1 VDLNEIVVFAKV
13 VEAGSFVGAARELS
27 MPKSTVSRKVS
38 ELEERLGARL
48 LQRTTR
54 QLSLTDAGRAYYR
67 HAERVLLELGEA
79 ELAVTRMQEVP
90 RGLLRVT
97 TPINLGYLGRLFTT
111 FLDQFPEVTLEMVCT
126 QRVVDLVEEGFDVSV
141 RIGRLADSSLIARYL
156 GSEKSHLVASPAF
169 LQKHAAPKQ
178 PADLA
183 SLPVLAFG
191 AVPDPTTWQLVRG
204 DERTK
209 VSVEPRFTVNDFD
222 LVYRAVIDGIGVA
235 LVPAHVANDD
245 LGNGR
250 LVRVLPEWCT
260 PQVQYHA
267 VYPSTR
273 HLSPK
278 VKAFVDH
285 LQDKFAEFERS
296 SSEGSVAL

>member
-1 VDLNEIVVFAKV
+1 MDLNEVVVFAKV

-67 HAERVLLELGEA
+67 HAARVLVELGEA
-79 ELAVTRMQEVP
+79 ELAVTRMQEIP

-97 TPINLGYLGRLFTT
+97 TPINVGYLGRLFTT
-111 FLDQFPEVTLEMVCT
+111 FLEQFPEVTFEMVCT
-126 QRVVDLVEEGFDVSV
+126 DRVVDLVEEGFDVSV
-141 RIGRLADSSLIARYL
+141 RVGRLADSSLIARHL
-156 GSEKSHLVASPAF
+156 GSQKSHLVASPAF
-169 LQKHAAPKQ
+169 LAKHPQ
-178 PADLA
+178 PMTPGDLA
-183 SLPVLAFG
+183 GMPVLVFG
-191 AVPDPTTWQLVRG
+191 ALPDPTTWHLVRG
-204 DERTK
+204 TEHAK
-209 VSVEPRFTVNDFD
+209 VTVEPRFTVNDFD
-222 LVYRAVIDGIGVA
+222 LVYRAVLDGIGMA
-235 LVPAHVANDD
+235 LLPSYRVNDD
-245 LGNGR
+245 LREGR
-250 LVRVLPEWCT
+250 LVRLMPDWCT
-260 PQVQYHA
+260 PAAQFHA

-285 LQDKFAEFERS
+285 LQDKFDEFERAS
-296 SSEGSVAL
+296 GEATAGP

>member
-1 VDLNEIVVFAKV
+1 MDLNELVVFAKV
-13 VEAGSFVGAARELS
+13 VEAGSFVGASRELS
-27 MPKSTVSRKVS
+27 IPKSTVSRKVS

-67 HAERVLLELGEA
+67 HAARVLHELGEA

-97 TPINLGYLGRLFTT
+97 TPINVAYLGRLFTT
-111 FLDQFPEVTLEMVCT
+111 FLEAFPEVSLELVCT
-126 QRVVDLVEEGFDVSV
+126 QRVVDLVEEGFDVSL

-156 GSEKSHLVASPAF
+156 GSEKSHVVASPAF
-169 LQKHAAPKQ
+169 LAGRTLPKHPD
-178 PADLA
+178 DLKGV
-183 SLPVLAFG
+183 PVLAFG
-191 AVPDPTTWQLVRG
+191 ALPDPQTWRLVRG
-204 DERTK
+204 DEHAK
-209 VSVEPRFTVNDFD
+209 VSFEPRFVVNDLD
-222 LVYRAVIDGIGVA
+222 LVHRAVLEGIGVA
-235 LVPAHVANDD
+235 LLPSHRICDD
-245 LGNGR
+245 LNEGR
-250 LVRVLPEWCT
+250 LARVLPEWCAPAT
-260 PQVQYHA
+260 PFHA

-285 LQDKFAEFERS
+285 LQEKFAEVERS
-296 SSEGSVAL
+296 VQRVSATL

>member
-1 VDLNEIVVFAKV
+1 MDLNEVVVFAKV
-13 VEAGSFVGAARELS
+13 VEAGSFVGAARELA

-67 HAERVLLELGEA
+67 HAARVLQELSEA

-97 TPINLGYLGRLFTT
+97 TPINVGYLSRLFTT
-111 FLDQFPEVTLEMVCT
+111 FLDRFGEVTLEMVCT
-126 QRVVDLVEEGFDVSV
+126 HRVVDLVEEGFDVSIRV
-141 RIGRLADSSLIARYL
+141 GRLADSSLIARYL
-156 GSEKSHLVASPAF
+156 GSEKSQLVASPAF
-169 LQKHAAPKQ
+169 LAKHTP
-178 PADLA
+178 PSRPGDLEGM
-183 SLPVLAFG
+183 PVLVFSAL
-191 AVPDPTTWQLVRG
+191 PDPTKWHLVRA
-204 DERTK
+204 DEHAK
-209 VSVEPRFTVNDFD
+209 VSVEPRFAVNDFD
-222 LVYRAVIDGIGVA
+222 IVYRAALDGVGIA
-235 LVPAHVANDD
+235 LLPSHRASDD
-245 LGNGR
+245 LQQGR

-260 PQVQYHA
+260 PTLQFHA

-278 VKAFVDH
+278 VKAFVEH
-285 LQDKFAEFERS
+285 LQNEFDAV
-296 SSEGSVAL
+296 G

>member
-1 VDLNEIVVFAKV
+1 MDLNEIVVFAKV

-67 HAERVLLELGEA
+67 HAARVLLELGEA
-79 ELAVTRMQEVP
+79 ERAVTRMQEVP

-97 TPINLGYLGRLFTT
+97 TPINVGYLGQLFTT

-126 QRVVDLVEEGFDVSV
+126 QRVIDLVEEGFDVSV

-156 GSEKSHLVASPAF
+156 GAEQSHLVASPAF
-169 LQKHAAPKQ
+169 LQKHAPPKQ

-183 SLPVLAFG
+183 KLPVLAFG

-204 DERTK
+204 EERAK
-209 VSVEPRFTVNDFD
+209 VSVEPRFIVNDFD
-222 LVYRAVIDGIGVA
+222 LVYRAVIDGIGIA
-235 LVPAHVANDD
+235 LVPGHVANDD
-245 LGNGR
+245 LGKGR

-260 PQVQYHA
+260 PLVQYHA

-296 SSEGSVAL
+296 SGEATLGL

>member
-1 VDLNEIVVFAKV
+1 MDLNEVVVFAKV

-67 HAERVLLELGEA
+67 HAARVLLELSEA
-79 ELAVTRMQEVP
+79 ERAVTRMQEVP

-111 FLDQFPEVTLEMVCT
+111 FLEQFPEVTLEMVCT
-126 QRVVDLVEEGFDVSV
+126 HRVVDLVEEGFDVSV
-141 RIGRLADSSLIARYL
+141 RVGSLADSSLVARYL

-169 LQKHAAPKQ
+169 LAKHARPSS
-178 PADLA
+178 PADLQA
-183 SLPVLAFG
+183 MPVLVFSAL
-191 AVPDPTTWQLVRG
+191 PEPTTWHLVRG
-204 DERTK
+204 DERAK

-222 LVYRAVIDGIGVA
+222 LVYRAVLDGIGMA
-235 LVPAHVANDD
+235 LLPSHLANDD
-245 LGNGR
+245 LQQGR
-250 LVRVLPEWCT
+250 LVRLLPEWCT
-260 PQVQYHA
+260 PSAPFHA

-278 VKAFVDH
+278 VKALVEH
-285 LQDKFAEFERS
+285 LQRGFAEGS
-296 SSEGSVAL
+296 S